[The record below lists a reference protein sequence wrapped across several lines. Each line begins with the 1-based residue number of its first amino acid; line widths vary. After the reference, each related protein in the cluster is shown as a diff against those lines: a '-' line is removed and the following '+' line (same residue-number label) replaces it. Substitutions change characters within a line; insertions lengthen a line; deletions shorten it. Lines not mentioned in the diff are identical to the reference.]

1 MVGVVSFV
9 AASSS
14 SRYFCIVVTF
24 GCGVIVVFLSSHALT
39 LGKQIFPF
47 ATPKRFTALLVVV
60 DVGVVFVAF
69 TNASTAASFSGVVVV
84 GVVFV
89 FDVVPFVVDQFV
101 VFPLFVPFVV
111 DQFVVVPNV
120 PRTSAPPFPPS
131 PFAILASVLFVAADL
146 LLGNV

>member
-1 MVGVVSFV
+1 M

-14 SRYFCIVVTF
+14 SRYFCIVVMF
-24 GCGVIVVFLSSHALT
+24 GCGVIVVFLSSPALT

-69 TNASTAASFSGVVVV
+69 TNASTAGSCS

-89 FDVVPFVVDQFV
+89 PVGFVVPLLIPLFVPLFPDQ
-101 VFPLFVPFVV
+101 LFVPFVV
-111 DQFVVVPNV
+111 DQFVVLPNV

-131 PFAILASVLFVAADL
+131 PFAILASVLFAAADL
-146 LLGNV
+146 LLGNL